1 MGFLADLVTKAQDL
15 LADAH
20 RPPTLT
26 EAVTRNYYD
35 RLDWQTIR
43 DTVPAIQQEVNEL
56 AQTVDHVEDFMGDLH
71 ATFFKIDPQLHHAEE
86 MLPTYVANREVI
98 EQMLEMPEV
107 QALRQ
112 HSAGDMYGSALAMV
126 AMKEVVGK
134 TLRQAQQAAAERAE
148 QQQSAQEQA
157 DQLGQA
163 MLDWTQRLAEEGDDE
178 NGTGA
183 GKLEALIDQFAD
195 NQTAQQQAAE
205 QVRQAAEN
213 ACNGMSNA
221 MRWAAKK
228 ATEDLDGE
236 QELAS
241 AFGMD
246 PGVMQRIPVRERL
259 ALAAKLRGSRLAE
272 FAKLLGQF
280 KMVQQAESRKRV
292 TNASSEVHG
301 ITVGDELT
309 RMVAGEYL
317 NYADESLQTLMLARW
332 AEDQLN
338 IYDVRGKENL
348 GQGPIIVVC
357 DESGSMSARDVAGG
371 TREAWS
377 KALSLALCDQARRR
391 KRDFTYIGFASYGQQ
406 RVVEFPAGEARLENV
421 IEMTEGFLNGGT
433 SYEKPLT
440 LALQMIEEK
449 FDNLGKAR
457 PDVVFITDDE
467 YGQLKPAFLAEWNRV
482 KDKASIKCYGISLGC
497 GYSGAL
503 EALSDNVRSVRD
515 LLTSD
520 PRQLGDLFRTI

>member
-1 MGFLADLVTKAQDL
+1 MGFLADLVGKAQDM
-15 LADAH
+15 LAEAH

-26 EAVTRNYYD
+26 EAVARNYYD
-35 RLDWQTIR
+35 RMDWQTIR
-43 DTVPAIQQEVNEL
+43 DTVPAIQADVAEL

-71 ATFFKIDPQLHHAEE
+71 AAFFKIDPQLHESGE
-86 MLPTYVANREVI
+86 MLPTHVANREVV

-112 HSAGDMYGSALAMV
+112 HSAGDMYGSAMAMT
-126 AMKEVVGK
+126 AMKDVVGN
-134 TLRQAQQAAAERAE
+134 TLSAAQEAAAERAE
-148 QQQSAQEQA
+148 QQKAAQDEA
-157 DQLGQA
+157 DQMSDE
-163 MLDWTQRLAEEGDDE
+163 MLDWMQRLAEEGDDE
-178 NGTGA
+178 EGTGA
-183 GKLEALIDQFAD
+183 GELEALMDQFAD
-195 NQTAQQQAAE
+195 NQGTQQQASQQAKA
-205 QVRQAAEN
+205 AAEN

-221 MRWAAKK
+221 MRSAAKK
-228 ATEDLDGE
+228 ATDDLDGE

-246 PGVMQRIPVRERL
+246 PGVTQRMPVKERL
-259 ALAAKLRGSRLAE
+259 ELAAKLRGSRLAE

-292 TNASSEVHG
+292 TNAASEVHG
-301 ITVGDELT
+301 ITVGDEWT

-317 NYADESLQTLMLARW
+317 NFADDSLQTLMLMRW

-338 IYDVRGKENL
+338 IYDVRGKENQ

-357 DESGSMSARDVAGG
+357 DESGSMGARDVAGG

-391 KRDFTYIGFASYGQQ
+391 KRDFVYIGFGSPGEQH
-406 RVVEFPAGEARLENV
+406 VVEFPAGEAPLDKV
-421 IEMTEGFLNGGT
+421 IAMTEHFFNGGT
-433 SYEKPLT
+433 YYETPLM
-440 LALQMIEEK
+440 LALQIIEEK

-467 YGQLKPAFLAEWNRV
+467 YGQLPPDFLKEWNRV

-503 EALSDNVRSVRD
+503 EVIADNVRSVRD
-515 LLTSD
+515 LVTSD
-520 PRQLGDLFRTI
+520 PRALGDLFRTI